1 MTRLIYS
8 VICSLDGYNVD
19 ATGSFDW
26 AEPSEEVVAF
36 INEQGRPATTYLYG
50 RRMYETMAVWETD
63 PSAAE
68 ISPASAEFARIW
80 QAATKVVFSTTL
92 TSVWTSRTTLERSL
106 TTDVVERIKAEAAG
120 DLYVDGPTLAGS
132 ALRLGVVDEL
142 QVIVAPVTV
151 GGGTSVYPA
160 DQRLDLRLLTERR
173 FDNGMVALTYAIG
186 AR

>member
-19 ATGSFDW
+19 ASGSFDW

-36 INEQGRPATTYLYG
+36 INEQGRSATTYLYG

-63 PSAAE
+63 PSAAG
-68 ISPASAEFARIW
+68 ISPASAEFARSW

-106 TTDVVERIKAEAAG
+106 TTEVVERIAEESEG
-120 DLYVDGPTLAGS
+120 DLFVDGPTLAGS

-142 QVIVAPVTV
+142 RLIVAPVTV
-151 GGGTSVYPA
+151 GGGTRVFPG
-160 DQRLDLRLLTERR
+160 DQRLDLSLLAERR
-173 FDNGMVALTYAIG
+173 FDNGMVSLTYAVG
-186 AR
+186 RG